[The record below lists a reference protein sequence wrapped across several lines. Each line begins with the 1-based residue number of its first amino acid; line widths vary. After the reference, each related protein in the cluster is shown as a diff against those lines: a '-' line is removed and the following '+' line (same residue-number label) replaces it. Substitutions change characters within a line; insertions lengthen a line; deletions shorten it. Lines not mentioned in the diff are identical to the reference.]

1 MDIHK
6 NARLSFRSREDLAR
20 FVVQQGGTRK
30 AAAAAFRVSA
40 KTVAKWVARYLAGG
54 TDGLLDRSSRPHRSP
69 RQTSSSFIEK
79 VLVLRREHM
88 PGYEIARRT
97 GLSAASVSRI
107 LRRARLSRWR
117 DLFPPPPVVRYAPSR
132 YQGHDALL

>member
-1 MDIHK
+1 M
-6 NARLSFRSREDLAR
+6 
-20 FVVQQGGTRK
+20 VQQGGTRK
-30 AAAAAFRVSA
+30 AATAAFRVSA

-69 RQTSSSFIEK
+69 RRLPETLAER
-79 VLVLRREHM
+79 VVELRRGHM

-107 LRRARLSRWR
+107 LRRARHR
-117 DLFPPPPVVRYAPSR
+117 
-132 YQGHDALL
+132 AL

>member
-20 FVVQQGGTRK
+20 FVVQGGTRK

-69 RQTSSSFIEK
+69 RP
-79 VLVLRREHM
+79 LVLYVHRLPRH
-88 PGYEIARRT
+88 PRLLCARC
-97 GLSAASVSRI
+97 ANAEV
-107 LRRARLSRWR
+107 
-117 DLFPPPPVVRYAPSR
+117 
-132 YQGHDALL
+132 

>member
-30 AAAAAFRVSA
+30 AATAAFRVSA

-54 TDGLLDRSSRPHRSP
+54 TDGLLDRSSRPHHSP
-69 RQTSSSFIEK
+69 REFGNLAWPTSAVCFGPPLGTLMLR
-79 VLVLRREHM
+79 VL
-88 PGYEIARRT
+88 G
-97 GLSAASVSRI
+97 SAGA
-107 LRRARLSRWR
+107 
-117 DLFPPPPVVRYAPSR
+117 
-132 YQGHDALL
+132 